1 MRDSS
6 FSIVKAFGIM
16 LVVFFH
22 CNVLPVVGSLAG
34 SICVSVFFIC
44 SGYFFSGKNVQPGGP
59 ERFIARRFRS
69 LYVPFLKWAVIFLVL
84 HNLLVHIGVESG
96 SGLGKLYDWQAF
108 SQRLWS
114 VTFNM
119 SGFDEQLSGTF
130 WFFRCLLICS
140 LVMLAILWTIRHW
153 FGEKSLHRAAW
164 VVLLLLV
171 LLVVWKN
178 MLGLKITGVA
188 QGGSRELAGLFMMFS
203 GFLYRKYEAKV
214 PVGWK
219 WWPLCFAILL
229 SVAFFYPSLM
239 SYNQDTPHFFAWT
252 AASYA
257 GFLLLRGI
265 AKAISTHL
273 PKATD
278 FLAYIGDRTLCI
290 FAFHFSAFKVV
301 SLLKVWLLGLPSGLL
316 ANHPVTNAGNA
327 WDVPFMALYFIM
339 GVVLPLAS
347 KHLYDTYWKNRRR
360 RVVHGLLSH
369 FHKKC

>member
-1 MRDSS
+1 
-6 FSIVKAFGIM
+6 M
-16 LVVFFH
+16 LVVLFH

-44 SGYFFSGKNVQPGGP
+44 SGYFFGMKNVEPGGP

-84 HNLLVHIGVESG
+84 HNLLVYLGVESG
-96 SGLGKLYDWQAF
+96 SGLGKIYDWTAF

-140 LVMLAILWTIRHW
+140 LLMLAVLWTTRRW
-153 FGEKSLHRAAW
+153 LGEKSLHSAAW
-164 VVLLLLV
+164 VMLPLLV
-171 LLVVWKN
+171 LLIFWKN

-203 GFLYRKYEAKV
+203 GFLYRKYEKKV

-219 WWPLCFAILL
+219 WWPFYFAILL
-229 SVAFFYPSLM
+229 SVALFWPSLM

-252 AASYA
+252 VASYA

-265 AKAISTHL
+265 AKSIAAHL
-273 PKATD
+273 PKTTA
-278 FLAYIGDRTLCI
+278 FLAYIGDRTLYI
-290 FAFHFSAFKVV
+290 FAFHFSAFKLV
-301 SLLKVWLLGLPSGLL
+301 SLLKVWVLDLPFASLG
-316 ANHPVTNAGNA
+316 NHPVTNAGNA
-327 WDVPFMALYFIM
+327 WDIPFAALYFVIGM
-339 GVVLPLAS
+339 ALPLVS
-347 KHLYDTYWKNRRR
+347 KHLYDTYWKNRGRH
-360 RVVHGLLSH
+360 VVD
-369 FHKKC
+369 K